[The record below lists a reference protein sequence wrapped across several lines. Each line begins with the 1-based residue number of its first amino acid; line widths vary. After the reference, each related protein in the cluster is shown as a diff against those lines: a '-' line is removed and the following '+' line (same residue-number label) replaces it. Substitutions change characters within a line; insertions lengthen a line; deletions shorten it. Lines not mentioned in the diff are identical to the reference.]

1 MTAAWQPPPVGWHG
15 VVRITD
21 GDSISTPAFRML
33 DDQSPYNGIPAYRI
47 SSGPSVIVCD
57 RGNGNQIAMLTPD
70 GSKQWEMTPDE
81 GTFSWPLFVGKTWTA
96 KYRYHDFRTQK
107 DFDDVEADW
116 KVEALEDVTVPAGT
130 FKAFRLQSSPGA
142 NNATNITVWY
152 APEKHVVVKRV
163 FERTFYHY
171 LGAGTRTIELVS
183 LGDQPSR

>member
-47 SSGPSVIVCD
+47 SSGPSVIVYA

-96 KYRYHDFRTQK
+96 KYRYHDFQTQK
-107 DFDDVEADW
+107 DFDDIEADW
-116 KVEALEDVTVPAGT
+116 KVEALEDVTPSEIFGAYREVGRAVGYFADPEAEQQPGEAAGPFT
-130 FKAFRLQSSPGA
+130 RALRAASKSVLRRRLC
-142 NNATNITVWY
+142 
-152 APEKHVVVKRV
+152 
-163 FERTFYHY
+163 
-171 LGAGTRTIELVS
+171 
-183 LGDQPSR
+183 